1 MATRALLSVLLLAGC
16 AGGADVPGESLRSSL
31 DASRASLRAIGGGPP
46 AAASSASPSP
56 PGPAAPDTV
65 PAPAS
70 VPRRGGGA
78 APAAAAELL
87 QQTAETVRAALGEP
101 SLRRPEGPA
110 AEIWLYEAPRCRL
123 DIILYRDA
131 GGPLRVAHA
140 QARSAGMAPV
150 TETEC
155 LGDIAG
161 GRATPPALLP
171 RA

>member
-1 MATRALLSVLLLAGC
+1 MANRALLSVLLLAGC
-16 AGGADVPGESLRSSL
+16 AGGAEVPGESLRSSL
-31 DASRASLRAIGGGPP
+31 DASRASLRAIQGGQ
-46 AAASSASPSP
+46 
-56 PGPAAPDTV
+56 

-70 VPRRGGGA
+70 PALPPAPVSGVRDVAPAPAAPPRRAGGV

-87 QQTAETVRAALGEP
+87 QQTAEVVRAALGEP
-101 SLRRPEGPA
+101 SLRRSEGPA

-131 GGPLRVAHA
+131 SGPFRVAHA

-155 LGDIAG
+155 LRDIAG
-161 GRATPPALLP
+161 GRASPPASLP